1 MLKYLAAGAL
11 ALVIASPA
19 LADDDRVTPRQRASP
34 LTALKRIGCTAPR
47 SIERDDDGFE
57 VDDARCRGG
66 RYDIKLNRNFKVVS
80 REKQDRDDD

>member
-1 MLKYLAAGAL
+1 M
-11 ALVIASPA
+11 
-19 LADDDRVTPRQRASP
+19 
-34 LTALKRIGCTAPR
+34 KRIGCTAPR
-47 SIERDDDGFE
+47 SIERDDGGFE